1 MTINTRP
8 FKFIDY
14 LPEVFH
20 PANGTSNFL
29 TQFLNAFELIFEG
42 LQSEIEGAPD
52 LSSGGIPDLFS
63 PDTTPPPQFAA
74 AQQGLASRP
83 DDVEFLQYLA
93 SWIALPL
100 RPDKPVD
107 WNRQFFDT
115 AIGLYAQRSTR
126 PGIEAMLRAWLKGDL
141 LETTPALPI
150 LSDLTPA
157 SNEATAVLQLGVTA
171 TLGFDTVLGVG
182 PPFLF
187 IVDLVVDPQQAAL
200 RTPAGLDTIQRAARS
215 LLDTEKPAHT
225 YYRLALRASS
235 MQLAPSG
242 QTTIDGNPAAQIGA
256 TTLLWRDPW
265 VFISA

>member
-20 PANGTSNFL
+20 PADGKSNFL
-29 TQFLNAFELIFEG
+29 TQLLNAFELIFEG

-63 PDTTPPPQFAA
+63 PNTTPPPQFDQR
-74 AQQGLASRP
+74 QQPGPGDFA
-83 DDVEFLQYLA
+83 FLSYLA

-100 RPDKPVD
+100 RPDKPLD

-126 PGIEAMLRAWLKGDL
+126 PGIEALLRAWLKGDL
-141 LETTPALPI
+141 LETRPALPI

-157 SNEATAVLQLGVTA
+157 SNEATAVFQLGVTA
-171 TLGFDTVLGVG
+171 TLGFDTVLGLG

-187 IVDLVVDPQQAAL
+187 VVDLILDPQQSGL
-200 RTPAGLDTIQRAARS
+200 RAPAGLDTVQRAARS
-215 LLDTEKPAHT
+215 MLDAEKPAHT
-225 YYRLALRASS
+225 YYRLALRAST

-256 TTLLWRDPW
+256 TTLLWQDPW
-265 VFISA
+265 VFISP